1 MQFSKLVNLVSLV
14 KLVKL
19 PRTVAEW
26 LLMEKLRG
34 VLVIPLLEMLQV
46 LVLIIVPHLI
56 LIIEKTN
63 F

>member
-26 LLMEKLRG
+26 LLMEKLRE
-34 VLVIPLLEMLQV
+34 VLVIPLLEM
-46 LVLIIVPHLI
+46 
-56 LIIEKTN
+56 
-63 F
+63 

>member
-19 PRTVAEW
+19 PRTVAKW

-34 VLVIPLLEMLQV
+34 VLVIPLLEML
-46 LVLIIVPHLI
+46 
-56 LIIEKTN
+56 
-63 F
+63 

>member
-19 PRTVAEW
+19 PRMVAEW

-34 VLVIPLLEMLQV
+34 VLVIPLLK
-46 LVLIIVPHLI
+46 I
-56 LIIEKTN
+56 L
-63 F
+63 